1 VNVYLDNLKWQEL
14 LSTVPTVMHG
24 KKIADL
30 ERAWEREY
38 KIRCLNSAPLIL
50 TVDVTQSSRQ
60 GIVEFLE
67 SCGAALVDV
76 MPSDIR
82 VLLGGQRNP
91 AIMALVHGAHESPAL
106 QQQLCQLE
114 PTEIFSTL
122 DRLLWTFVAPGEVQ
136 PLNAIDEAIAV
147 QRMRDAGI
155 EVPDVAFDAVPLSEH
170 QQRAAEMPL
179 EPGDLGEDVS
189 TDDLISAVER
199 AGLEEYL

>member
-147 QRMRDAGI
+147 QRMRDAVLKCRMLPSMRFHFLNTNNG
-155 EVPDVAFDAVPLSEH
+155 P
-170 QQRAAEMPL
+170 QRCHWNPETLAKMSQP
-179 EPGDLGEDVS
+179 
-189 TDDLISAVER
+189 TI
-199 AGLEEYL
+199 